1 LQELQSL
8 IGERFN
14 GLKLP
19 EEYIELLTLTD
30 AISDLDFIYSRTAGL
45 NGVCDG
51 LPSRLQMVYDLSQ
64 WEDRGWTVRG
74 GWQCGI
80 GDISEI
86 QLLLC
91 RNAGSQLQH
100 ERDLK
105 WRVYHCD
112 RKDIDGKFYGS
123 IALWLQWRAA
133 WFERLP
139 SGWEAVNP
147 PLLPE
152 DLDYGGTDD
161 EGEDGG
167 EQEQEEEEYEARY
180 T

>member
-8 IGERFN
+8 IGERLN

-45 NGVCDG
+45 NGVCGG
-51 LPSRLQMVYDLSQ
+51 LPSRLQIVYDLSQ

-74 GWQCGI
+74 GWQCGT
-80 GDISEI
+80 GDISET
-86 QLLLC
+86 QLLFC
-91 RNAGSQLQH
+91 QNAGSRLQH
-100 ERDLK
+100 DRDLK

-112 RKDIDGKFYGS
+112 WEDIDGKFYGS
-123 IALWLQWRAA
+123 IALWSQWRAG

-139 SGWEAVNP
+139 SGWETVSP

-152 DLDYGGTDD
+152 DVDM
-161 EGEDGG
+161 E
-167 EQEQEEEEYEARY
+167 
-180 T
+180 